1 MLHNITHTTKTKYI
15 IKESGKHIFYFENK
29 SGELVFSIEN
39 EKAQV
44 FIFGCYEGKNTE
56 KFNLHTL
63 QHHKSPNSESHLLI
77 KGVFQDQSQFNFNVK
92 IKVEKLAQKTKA
104 SLKSVNL
111 ILSDETK
118 ITALPEMEILPQD
131 VKCSHSATISNLN
144 KNQLYFLKSR
154 GIQENKA
161 KELLIEGFL
170 MEIKKITNQN
180 F

>member
-1 MLHNITHTTKTKYI
+1 MFQNITHETQTKYI

-29 SGELVFSIEN
+29 SGELIFSIEN

-56 KFNLHTL
+56 KFNLQTL
-63 QHHKSPNSESHLLI
+63 QHHKFPNSESHLLI
-77 KGVFQDQSQFNFNVK
+77 KGVFQDQSQFNFNGK
-92 IKVEKLAQKTKA
+92 IKVEKSAQKTKA
-104 SLKSVNL
+104 NLKIANL
-111 ILSDETK
+111 ILSDEAK

-144 KNQLYFLKSR
+144 KEQLYFLKSR
-154 GIQENKA
+154 GISKNEATK
-161 KELLIEGFL
+161 LLVTGFL
-170 MEIKKITNQN
+170 EEILKIKNEN